1 MEGFSSSFQRSMSS
15 PTQSIDEGGVYDRDV
30 LSMRRKRF
38 RSNRSIPMATV
49 QAQVSL
55 AQSLRSMFHAARDPH
70 DEADTHLEDAW
81 LQAVYNAVVFSIFG
95 VILCIAIAVYLIL
108 EPFLHPILWA
118 VLVGTFMFPFKH
130 AYTTCIEK
138 WLTDLEDN
146 NIPLVAGI
154 IMSPLGFFNYFLTKV
169 EAFGASYWK
178 QIGVLIGTTIGLYF
192 AFKFNLFYQFFEA
205 VLVAFHMMNFII
217 SCIETIQVRL
227 SRSKYISYYVVFI
240 QQ

>member
-15 PTQSIDEGGVYDRDV
+15 PTQSIDEGGVYDKDA

-38 RSNRSIPMATV
+38 QSKRSISMATV

-70 DEADTHLEDAW
+70 NETDTHLEDAW

-95 VILCIAIAVYLIL
+95 VVLCIAIAVYFIL

-118 VLVGTFMFPFKH
+118 VLVGTFIFPFKR
-130 AYTTCIEK
+130 AYTTRIEK
-138 WLTDLEDN
+138 WLTDLDDN

-154 IMSPLGFFNYFLTKV
+154 IMSPLSFFNYILTKV
-169 EAFGASYWK
+169 EAFGANYWK
-178 QIGVLIGTTIGLYF
+178 QIGFLIGTTISLYF
-192 AFKFNLFYQFFEA
+192 VFKFSLFFHFLEAILLAFNL
-205 VLVAFHMMNFII
+205 MNFII
-217 SCIETIQVRL
+217 TYIETTQVRL
-227 SRSKYISYYVVFI
+227 SRSKYISYYIVFI